1 MNWLW
6 IAGLS
11 VISMPMV
18 LFEMGK
24 CHTRRQLRKNILEL
38 QKVKENSNEEI
49 AHLIELHFDELKKI
63 DEGLFKTFYKNKN
76 L

>member
-1 MNWLW
+1 MSWYW

-11 VISMPMV
+11 GLFAPMI
-18 LFEMGK
+18 LFEIGK
-24 CHTRRQLRKNILEL
+24 CHIRRELRKNILEL
-38 QKVKENSNEEI
+38 QKIKETSNEEM
-49 AHLIELHFDELKKI
+49 AHLIEIHFDELQKI